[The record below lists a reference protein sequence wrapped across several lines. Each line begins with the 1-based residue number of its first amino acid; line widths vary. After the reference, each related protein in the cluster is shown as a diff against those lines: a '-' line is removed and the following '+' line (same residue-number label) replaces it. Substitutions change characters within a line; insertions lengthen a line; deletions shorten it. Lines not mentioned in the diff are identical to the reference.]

1 MYSDSTD
8 IYIAIYISKEGD
20 INSTLLRLCMAVHAA
35 MLHVREES
43 ICPLGADFR
52 PLQGHGC
59 DSLTDIYYRF

>member
-1 MYSDSTD
+1 MEMVCIRTLPIY

-43 ICPLGADFR
+43 MSPWC
-52 PLQGHGC
+52 
-59 DSLTDIYYRF
+59 